1 MLGLNELR
9 QTRVFQEALEEGR
22 QEGLQQGLQ
31 EGKLQSI
38 PRTIEF
44 GLSQD
49 AIAQILDLPPELV
62 QHAATAFHQQN
73 LAAFIQLVDGER
85 SLFSPPDFLEL
96 EQLISPLPNDL
107 EALSLALLNWYKQPE
122 KSQIFARLV
131 EVRKTLTN
139 NTSESGFETE
149 TTTVEMLE
157 NQLNKQTLLNAIA
170 NFS

>member
-62 QHAATAFHQQN
+62 QQAATAFHQQN